1 MDQISDCNIDEIKEL
16 VDNLPSCVWV
26 KKSSRPLGQGV
37 RGSAYSICCERDGE
51 LECKY
56 VIKVIKRGNKSLDSF
71 ERSIDKEV
79 RLQQDFAALGTAP
92 RLIKA
97 FMCDHE
103 GVIIMERV
111 DTDIIKYVDQMIY
124 DSNITTEEA
133 IEDINRIQRDF
144 LEMLRTTYEAGLIH
158 DDLHGENLAIKLQNG
173 RYNKGLFIDFG
184 EGFYRTLD
192 SNNAREEYLKKAESL
207 SNLEHDMIL
216 TFNTLRTKI
225 ENKKMD
231 TNIFSPGTP
240 VKKFRSPPRIDKR
253 KKREMSSPIK
263 STKKKLF
270 SFDSDD
276 DF

>member
-1 MDQISDCNIDEIKEL
+1 MDEISDCNIDDIKEF
-16 VDNLPSCVWV
+16 VDNIPSCVWV

-124 DSNITTEEA
+124 DNSITTEEA
-133 IEDINRIQRDF
+133 IKDINKIQRDF
-144 LEMLRTTYEAGLIH
+144 LEMLRVTYEAGLIH
-158 DDLHGENLAIKLQNG
+158 DDLHGENLGIKLENG
-173 RYNKGLFIDFG
+173 RYSKGIFIDFG
-184 EGFYRTLD
+184 EGFYRTLQ
-192 SNNAREEYLKKAESL
+192 SKNAREEYLKKAESL
-207 SNLEHDMIL
+207 SDLEHDMTL
-216 TFNTLRTKI
+216 TFNTLRSKI

-231 TNIFSPGTP
+231 TLLSPGTP
-240 VKKFRSPPRIDKR
+240 VKRFRSPPRIDKR
-253 KKREMSSPIK
+253 KKRELSTPIK

-276 DF
+276 D

>member
-1 MDQISDCNIDEIKEL
+1 MDQISDCNIHEIREL

-37 RGSAYSICCERDGE
+37 RGAAYSICCERDGD

-56 VIKVIKRGNKSLDSF
+56 VIKIIKRGKKSLDSF
-71 ERSIDKEV
+71 ERVIDKEV

-92 RLIKA
+92 RLIKS

-124 DSNITTEEA
+124 DPNISIEEA
-133 IEDINRIQRDF
+133 IQDVNRIQKDF

-158 DDLHGENLAIKLQNG
+158 DDLHGENLAIMLQNG
-173 RYNKGLFIDFG
+173 NYSKGLFIDFG
-184 EGFYRTLD
+184 EGFYRTLQ

-207 SNLEHDMIL
+207 SNLEQDMIL
-216 TFNTLRTKI
+216 TFNSLRSKI

-231 TNIFSPGTP
+231 TTLLSPGTP
-240 VKKFRSPPRIDKR
+240 VKRFRSPPKIDKR
-253 KKREMSSPIK
+253 KKREMLTPIK